1 MSRFG
6 KACCTFQNNLRPSI
20 DGFNSFKGDAVV
32 IVRGGFVGWA
42 NALALN
48 QYNFR
53 SQTIQLPPKY

>member
-1 MSRFG
+1 LAKLVAVFKIISG
-6 KACCTFQNNLRPSI
+6 LLI

-32 IVRGGFVGWA
+32 IVRGGFAGWA